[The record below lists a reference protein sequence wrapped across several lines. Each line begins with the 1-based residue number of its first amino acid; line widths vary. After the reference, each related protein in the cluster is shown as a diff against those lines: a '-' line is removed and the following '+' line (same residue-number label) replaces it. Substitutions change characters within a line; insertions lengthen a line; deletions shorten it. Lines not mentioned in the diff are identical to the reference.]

1 MVQILPA
8 SVVGIC
14 NIESVELFMIM
25 DISDYTLFM
34 YAACV
39 NYLFRIKVQ

>member
-8 SVVGIC
+8 SIAGIC
-14 NIESVELFMIM
+14 NIELVELFLIM

-34 YAACV
+34 DAACV
-39 NYLFRIKVQ
+39 NYLFRI

>member
-1 MVQILPA
+1 MVQILSA
-8 SVVGIC
+8 SLAGIC
-14 NIESVELFMIM
+14 NTESVELFLIM